1 MREGLERTYHAMPH
15 PKWVVGI
22 GACARDGGMFAGSP
36 VCLGGAAT
44 VVPVDVWVAGC
55 PPTPISLLRGLLT
68 LLRRD

>member
-1 MREGLERTYHAMPH
+1 
-15 PKWVVGI
+15 
-22 GACARDGGMFAGSP
+22 MFAGSP

-55 PPTPISLLRGLLT
+55 QPTPISLLRGLPT